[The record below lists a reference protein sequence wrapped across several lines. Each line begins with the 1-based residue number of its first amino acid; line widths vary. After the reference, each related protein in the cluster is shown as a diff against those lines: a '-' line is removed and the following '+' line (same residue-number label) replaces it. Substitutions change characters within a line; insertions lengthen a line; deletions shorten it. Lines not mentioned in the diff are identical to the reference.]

1 MQSVFLIQQYNI
13 EISDWMQ
20 PVLISQMKRKRG
32 NIQGSV
38 ALIPELCSLTGTVS
52 KHQTIMPTDMGIL
65 TAAFC
70 QVQENCFVC
79 INVSL
84 GTHFVAKRLAI

>member
-1 MQSVFLIQQYNI
+1 
-13 EISDWMQ
+13 MQ

-38 ALIPELCSLTGTVS
+38 ALIPELCSLTGTYS
-52 KHQTIMPTDMGIL
+52 TFPYQNICQTIMPTERGIL

-70 QVQENCFVC
+70 RVQGNCFVC

-84 GTHFVAKRLAI
+84 GTHFVAKRWDI